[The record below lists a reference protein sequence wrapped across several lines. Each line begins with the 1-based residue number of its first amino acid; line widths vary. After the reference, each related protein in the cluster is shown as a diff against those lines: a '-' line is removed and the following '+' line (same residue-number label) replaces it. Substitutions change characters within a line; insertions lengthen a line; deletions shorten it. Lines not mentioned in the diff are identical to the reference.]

1 LIFNAF
7 NIASS
12 SLLAHQRAIGT
23 ISHNI
28 ANVNTP
34 GYSRQDPVLTSLIAE
49 HPGGIDVG
57 RGIQLQKI
65 SRTVDPL
72 LAHAQLKNGSS
83 LAYWNAVKNGLSSV
97 ESVFGSL
104 DAPGLGS
111 VTDAF
116 FQSWQQLANDP
127 LNQALRLNVRARA
140 NDLTMQ
146 VSRMKT
152 GLTDAR
158 TGADTKIDASIA
170 KANILLD
177 SIGNL
182 NQQMLHHLASPGNP
196 PNDLLDKRDKAINEL
211 SKLLPIQQV
220 NTKSGKILIQ
230 TVSGDLLIQNTS
242 VHHLA
247 RGPVQPSGFGS
258 IVIASTGRTIQGLE
272 KDGEIGG
279 LLHLRDSIL
288 SGYINTLDSFS
299 ANLAFGVNQ
308 IHASGVGSARTP
320 SIASGQSDAAAIPS
334 TTTLNSLNI
343 PFSSQITTGQFT
355 IYAHDSTGQPITP
368 SGANTISINPATTT
382 LSQIVTDIN
391 AAYPGTV
398 TASLDTSNRLT
409 ITASGANTVAFGG
422 DTSNFLAAYEI
433 NTFFKGS
440 TSADLAVSTTIQ
452 TDATQIATGAI
463 DPITSKIMA
472 GDNSIAMAINAMQNT
487 ALAIDGSPASTI
499 HERGTGLTNTFGIN
513 ANIANQQQIYR
524 NSESEALSKQREMI
538 SGVNLDEEMITM
550 IKFQRAY
557 EASAKLI
564 QTSNQ
569 MLDTLM
575 RLIR

>member
-34 GYSRQDPVLTSLIAE
+34 GYSRQDPVLTSMISG
-49 HPGGIDVG
+49 HSGGMDVG
-57 RGIQLQKI
+57 GGIQLQKI

-72 LAHAQLKNGSS
+72 LAHAQLKNGSN
-83 LAYWNAVKNGLSSV
+83 LAYWDAVKNGLGSV

-104 DAPGLGS
+104 TAPGLGA
-111 VTDAF
+111 VTDSF
-116 FQSWQQLANDP
+116 FQAWQELANDP
-127 LNQALRLNVRARA
+127 QNQALRLKVRASA

-146 VSRMKT
+146 ISRMQT
-152 GLTDAR
+152 GLANAR
-158 TGADTKIDASIA
+158 TGADTKIDASIS
-170 KANILLD
+170 KTNILLD

-220 NTKSGKILIQ
+220 NTKSGEILIQ
-230 TVSGDLLIQNTS
+230 TASGDLLVQSTS

-247 RGPVQPSGFGS
+247 RGPVQASGFAS
-258 IVIASTGRTIQGLE
+258 IVIAGTGRVVQGLE
-272 KDGEIGG
+272 KNGEIGG
-279 LLHLRDSIL
+279 LIHLRDSML
-288 SGYINTLDSFS
+288 TGYISTLDSFS

-308 IHASGVGSARTP
+308 IHASGTGSAQASTMT
-320 SIASGQSDAAAIPS
+320 SGQSAASAATP
-334 TTTLNSLNI
+334 LNNLNI
-343 PFSSQITTGQFT
+343 PFASQITTGQFA
-355 IYAHDSTGQPITP
+355 IYAHDATGQPITP
-368 SGANTISINPATTT
+368 TGPNTISINPATTT
-382 LSQIVTDIN
+382 LNQIVTDIN

-398 TASLDTSNRLT
+398 TASLDASNRLV
-409 ITASGANTVAFGG
+409 ITASGSNTFAFGQ
-422 DTSNFLAAYEI
+422 DTSNFLAADEI
-433 NTFFKGS
+433 NTFFHGS
-440 TSADLAVSTTIQ
+440 SSADLAVSNAIQ
-452 TDATQIATGAI
+452 ADATQIATGAI
-463 DPITSKIMA
+463 DPATSKTTA
-472 GDNSIAMAINAMQNT
+472 GDNSIAMAINTMQNT

-499 HERGTGLTNTFGIN
+499 HERGTGLTNAFGID
-513 ANIANQQQIYR
+513 ADIANQQQIYR
-524 NSESEALSKQREMI
+524 DSESQALSKQRAMI
-538 SGVNLDEEMITM
+538 SGVNLDEEMIKM

-564 QTSNQ
+564 QTSNR
-569 MLDTLM
+569 MLDILM
-575 RLIR
+575 GLVR